1 LLTAFAPFAPGLVYE
16 FLHRSVFPAATR
28 SFCETGKRAVPGRH
42 ACPNL
47 CGMRLAHL
55 GLTVTDQERSRRFYE
70 THFGFNAG
78 PARSYPD
85 GTLIIH
91 DADGFALAL
100 HPGPAAP
107 DDDFLHFGYVCTDPQ
122 EVRAV
127 RARLLAAGVAL
138 AEDEDT
144 DTYVGIKALDP
155 DGYRV
160 EISWDR

>member
-1 LLTAFAPFAPGLVYE
+1 
-16 FLHRSVFPAATR
+16 
-28 SFCETGKRAVPGRH
+28 
-42 ACPNL
+42 
-47 CGMRLAHL
+47 MRLAHL

-70 THFGFNAG
+70 THFGFNAR
-78 PARSYPD
+78 PAHSYPD

-100 HPGPAAP
+100 HPGAAAP
-107 DDDFLHFGYVCTDPQ
+107 DDDFLHFGYVCTDPE
-122 EVRAV
+122 EVRAI

>member
-1 LLTAFAPFAPGLVYE
+1 L
-16 FLHRSVFPAATR
+16 PAR
-28 SFCETGKRAVPGRH
+28 PESAVSGRH

-70 THFGFNAG
+70 THFGFNAS
-78 PARSYPD
+78 PARTYPD

-100 HPGPAAP
+100 HPGAAAP
-107 DDDFLHFGYVCTDPQ
+107 GDDFLHFGYVCADPA

-160 EISWDR
+160 EIAWDR

>member
-1 LLTAFAPFAPGLVYE
+1 VTAGA
-16 FLHRSVFPAATR
+16 
-28 SFCETGKRAVPGRH
+28 TGKRCFGRH

-55 GLTVTDQERSRRFYE
+55 GLTVTDQERSRHFYE

-107 DDDFLHFGYVCTDPQ
+107 DDDFLHFGYVCTDPE

-160 EISWDR
+160 EIAWDR

>member
-1 LLTAFAPFAPGLVYE
+1 M
-16 FLHRSVFPAATR
+16 TR
-28 SFCETGKRAVPGRH
+28 RDRERAVSGADH
-42 ACPNL
+42 CLNL

-70 THFGFNAG
+70 THFGFDAG
-78 PARSYPD
+78 LARTYPD

-100 HPGPAAP
+100 HPGAAAP
-107 DDDFLHFGYVCTDPQ
+107 NDDFLHFGYVCADPT

-160 EISWDR
+160 EISWDA

>member
-1 LLTAFAPFAPGLVYE
+1 
-16 FLHRSVFPAATR
+16 
-28 SFCETGKRAVPGRH
+28 
-42 ACPNL
+42 
-47 CGMRLAHL
+47 MRLAHL
-55 GLTVTDQERSRRFYE
+55 GLTVTDQARSRRFYE
-70 THFGFNAG
+70 THFGFSAG
-78 PARSYPD
+78 PARTYPD

-100 HPGPAAP
+100 HPGAAAP
-107 DDDFLHFGYVCTDPQ
+107 DDDFLHFGYVCADPA

-127 RARLLAAGVAL
+127 RARLLAAGVVL

-160 EISWDR
+160 EISWDA